1 GNPDVKTS
9 KLANYQNEC
18 AIIKN
23 PTNKLQLF
31 AACNNAGPGMFAAR
45 STDLGDTG
53 PSPDRV
59 DKTIADG
66 DVGQGPLACCDPTLA
81 WDSFGNLYIGYID
94 SGAAN
99 IVILLRTDRRLTFTP

>member
-1 GNPDVKTS
+1 PKRAKSHNTCP
-9 KLANYQNEC
+9 N
-18 AIIKN
+18 IKN

-45 STDLGDTG
+45 STDLGVTWTY
-53 PSPDRV
+53 PDPV